1 MIRAQKLLAAQGEKG
16 AAFAIKMTQVYLSN
30 AMAKIDAA
38 ARKVLPAIA
47 EGDMLRTQMAILR
60 RLSKYEPVNTIG
72 LRQQIAQRVLDAGKY
87 VIA

>member
-1 MIRAQKLLAAQGEKG
+1 MPQKE
-16 AAFAIKMTQVYLSN
+16 AAFAIKITQVYLSN
-30 AMAKIDAA
+30 ALAKIDAA

-60 RLSKYEPVNTIG
+60 RLSKHEPVNTIG
-72 LRQQIAQRVLDAGKY
+72 LRQQIAQRVLEACKY

>member
-1 MIRAQKLLAAQGEKG
+1 
-16 AAFAIKMTQVYLSN
+16 
-30 AMAKIDAA
+30 
-38 ARKVLPAIA
+38 VLPAIA

-60 RLSKYEPVNTIG
+60 RLSKHEPVNTIG